1 MSENWLFE
9 LHKKLWKQESLRAS
23 IFRSAKVTRTHY
35 SELQARLD
43 VAHPSRNSKT
53 YEAADVLSI
62 KLDVLNTF
70 VPVQSSTSDDDYFN
84 AEDKLNPDVDMKDD
98 SVSDAHV
105 VVEDDSSGD
114 DFNHDDLFELLPTRI
129 RYIDITPLNLIS
141 LPPVHFPLLIRDEY
155 EALSSIL
162 DKRKKGK
169 TSYLFLL
176 LMHRILRGE
185 RTIFQNAS
193 GAVYEISNIVQ
204 ELSRSNVLNHNDVVA
219 LVDADQNHPAPT
231 FEVQQSGARIVVTS
245 SPKDKKVRSWMKHLP
260 GGNVAIAYMMDP
272 FTFREYLLAGIF
284 LHPQDLTYAR
294 LHAARTCL
302 GINPRRC
309 FLASTSPACLKNEV
323 ASVNDVI
330 GVVPR
335 STSIISLIDDT
346 RGSGEFSHYLFE
358 VHSLDDD
365 HFFSGCLIKPVS
377 EWVFGRLLE
386 KYEERQASAA
396 RELYDLIRREPALA
410 PTSGIIWE
418 RQCHRFFRSLRFSRS
433 FNLRSL
439 DDPSQ
444 TIIWDYPGGTEHKAF
459 ESASFSTELEAQI
472 RRKTSTYFQ
481 PLSACYPTLDSLLY
495 RPDRLD
501 FLQMT
506 VAQNHPSKIAGFQR
520 IQRGLKLK
528 GPASNLRPSKEQ
540 PWMFIFIVPEETAP
554 SFTKQ
559 PFGEVCD
566 SKVKQYVL
574 ALSQK
579 DIWEY

>member
-23 IFRSAKVTRTHY
+23 IFRSVKVTRAHY

-62 KLDVLNTF
+62 KLDALNTF
-70 VPVQSSTSDDDYFN
+70 VSVQSSTSDDDYFN
-84 AEDKLNPDVDMKDD
+84 AEDKLNPNVDMKDVSVSD
-98 SVSDAHV
+98 VSDAHAD
-105 VVEDDSSGD
+105 VEDDSS
-114 DFNHDDLFELLPTRI
+114 
-129 RYIDITPLNLIS
+129 
-141 LPPVHFPLLIRDEY
+141 
-155 EALSSIL
+155 
-162 DKRKKGK
+162 GK

-176 LMHRILRGE
+176 LIHRLLRGE
-185 RTIFQNAS
+185 RTIFQSAS
-193 GAVYEISNIVQ
+193 GVVYEISNIVQ
-204 ELSRSNVLNHNDVVA
+204 ELSRSEVLNHNDAVA
-219 LVDADQNHPAPT
+219 LVDADQNHPSPT

-245 SPKDKKVRSWMKHLP
+245 PKDKKARSWMKHLP
-260 GGNVAIAYMMDP
+260 DGNVATAYMMDP
-272 FTFREYLLAGIF
+272 FTLREYLLVGIF

-294 LHAARTCL
+294 LDASRTSL
-302 GINPRRC
+302 GINPRLC
-309 FLASTSPACLKNEV
+309 FVASTGCDFLEDEV
-323 ASVNDVI
+323 ASLENLI
-330 GVVPR
+330 AAVPS
-335 STSIISLIDDT
+335 STSIISLIHDT
-346 RGSGEFSHYLFE
+346 RSGGEFSHHLFE
-358 VHSLDDD
+358 IYNRDHR
-365 HFFSGCLIKPVS
+365 HFFSNSLIKPVS
-377 EWVFGRLLE
+377 DWVFGRLLE
-386 KYEERQASAA
+386 QYEERQASAA
-396 RELYDLIRREPALA
+396 RQLYDLIRKEPALA

-418 RQCHRFFRSLRFSRS
+418 RQCHRFFRSLRLSRS

-444 TIIWDYPGGTEHKAF
+444 TITWDYPGGTEYKAF

-472 RRKTSTYFQ
+472 QRKTSTYFQ
-481 PLSACYPTLDSLLY
+481 PFPASYPTLDSLIY

-506 VAQNHPSKIAGFQR
+506 VAKNHPSKIAGFQR
-520 IQRGLKLK
+520 IRRGLKLK

-559 PFGEVCD
+559 PFGEVWD
-566 SKVKQYVL
+566 SKVKQYIL

>member
-1 MSENWLFE
+1 MSDNWLFE

-23 IFRSAKVTRTHY
+23 IFHSAKITRAHY
-35 SELQARLD
+35 LELQARLD

-53 YEAADVLSI
+53 YKAKDVLSI
-62 KLDVLNTF
+62 KLDVLHTF
-70 VPVQSSTSDDDYFN
+70 VPAQSSTSDDDYFDT
-84 AEDKLNPDVDMKDD
+84 EDKLNPDIDMKDD
-98 SVSDAHV
+98 SGSDVPDAHV
-105 VVEDDSSGD
+105 DVADNSFPDD
-114 DFNHDDLFELLPTRI
+114 DFNHDDIFELLPADI
-129 RYIDITPLNLIS
+129 RYIDITPLNLTS

-162 DKRKKGK
+162 DDNEMGK

-176 LMHRILRGE
+176 LIHRLLRGE
-185 RTIFQNAS
+185 RTIFQSAS

-204 ELSRSNVLNHNDVVA
+204 ELSRSEVLNHNDIVA
-219 LVDADQNHPAPT
+219 LVDADQKYPAPT
-231 FEVQQSGARIVVTS
+231 SQVQQSGARIVVTS
-245 SPKDKKVRSWMKHLP
+245 SPKDKKARSWMKHLP
-260 GGNVAIAYMMDP
+260 GGNVATPYMMNP
-272 FTFREYLLAGIF
+272 FTFREYLLTGIF
-284 LHPQDLTYAR
+284 LHPKDLTYAR
-294 LHAARTCL
+294 LNAVKTRL

-309 FLASTSPACLKNEV
+309 FRAT
-323 ASVNDVI
+323 
-330 GVVPR
+330 VPR
-335 STSIISLIDDT
+335 STSIISLIYDT
-346 RGSGEFSHYLFE
+346 RGGGEFSHNLFE

-365 HFFSGCLIKPVS
+365 HFFPGCLIKPVS
-377 EWVFGRLLE
+377 EWVFERLLE
-386 KYEERQASAA
+386 KYKERQANAV

-418 RQCHRFFRSLRFSRS
+418 RQCHRFFRSLRIFRS

-444 TIIWDYPGGTEHKAF
+444 TITWDYPGGTEYKAF
-459 ESASFSTELEAQI
+459 ESTFFSTQLEAQI
-472 RRKTSTYFQ
+472 QRKTSTYFQ
-481 PLSACYPTLDSLLY
+481 PLSASYPTLDSLVY

-506 VAQNHPSKIAGFQR
+506 VAKNHPSKIAGFQR

-540 PWMFIFIVPEETAP
+540 PWMLIFVVPEEIAP

-559 PFGEVCD
+559 PFGGVWD

-579 DIWEY
+579 DVWEC